1 MLVLINFRHSQ
12 NLDRVRVEKVVTIVE
27 SEIVHSFQLEH
38 IKKSLS
44 RLQITWQTNLTLLC
58 GSEST
63 GIIIHNWGSVYIIYM
78 AYLFIHV
85 ISFNSACLCRP
96 QGGEGLPLL
105 ALFDTSKCN
114 LLQLFL
120 HVFYGLA
127 SVYNLH
133 QARGKKKK
141 KQENKNQLRF
151 SIMQ

>member
-1 MLVLINFRHSQ
+1 MDL
-12 NLDRVRVEKVVTIVE
+12 VRVEKVVIIVE
-27 SEIVHSFQLEH
+27 SGTAHSFQLEH
-38 IKKSLS
+38 IKKTPS

-58 GSEST
+58 GSECEST
-63 GIIIHNWGSVYIIYM
+63 GIIHKWGSVYIIYM

-85 ISFNSACLCRP
+85 ISFNSTCLCRP

-133 QARGKKKK
+133 QARGNKKK
-141 KQENKNQLRF
+141 KQENKNQMRF
-151 SIMQ
+151 SVMQ